1 MKTVYVNQ
9 IWGKDHE
16 VARCWIIV
24 PKTIEECLTILF
36 DETKQNLIKLL
47 MADERTDKAGG
58 FHFFTRFYQFVVYF
72 NYNSTVVNILG
83 STLKIGISIE
93 LLSFNV
99 SDDVD
104 DILKYM
110 IKLRNAGWEEQCRE
124 DITRIG
130 QQIKN
135 EMYNDDFEVADMR
148 VKDDPYDLSSYT

>member
-36 DETKQNLIKLL
+36 DETNQKIIKAL
-47 MADERTDKAGG
+47 MLHEGADKAGG
-58 FHFFTRFYQFVVYF
+58 FHFFTRFCQFVVYF
-72 NYNSTVVNILG
+72 NYNSSVVNILG
-83 STLKIGISIE
+83 TPKKIGISIE

-104 DILKYM
+104 DIFKYL
-110 IKLRNAGWEEQCRE
+110 IKLRNAGWEENCRE
-124 DITRIG
+124 DIKRIG
-130 QQIKN
+130 QQIKD
-135 EMYNDDFEVADMR
+135 EMYNEDFEIANMV
-148 VKDDPYDLSSYT
+148 VKDPPDDLNSFR

>member
-16 VARCWIIV
+16 VARCWIVV

-36 DETKQNLIKLL
+36 NETQQQLIKALI
-47 MADERTDKAGG
+47 ADERTDKAGG
-58 FHFFTRFYQFVVYF
+58 FHFFIRFCQFVVYF
-72 NYNSTVVNILG
+72 NYDATVVDILG
-83 STLKIGISIE
+83 EPHKIGISIE

-104 DILKYM
+104 DVFKYM
-110 IKLRNAGWEEQCRE
+110 IKLRNAGWEERCRE

-135 EMYNDDFEVADMR
+135 EMYNADFEIADMM
-148 VKDDPYDLSSYT
+148 VKDDPEDLSSYI